1 MSMLLGFRIA
11 KEGGKQRLNV
21 YSENCR
27 VLGTKMGR
35 ILGTML
41 MGFFVFYAQ
50 TGVAQDAGVSGEL
63 QRYAETTDDEKKMY
77 VSDAISEMSDG
88 IKQVERLLDSS
99 KKKKDENET
108 TCIASRLTQMRAL
121 SQVTEMAQIALSEA
135 SAAANSE
142 RSDHEFRKTAVA
154 LSKSR
159 QLRVEA
165 EACVGQS
172 RTRSGE
178 TKVTIVGALESEEDE
193 LQAPFYDLLEL
204 GVDPPLVSPYL

>member
-1 MSMLLGFRIA
+1 M
-11 KEGGKQRLNV
+11 
-21 YSENCR
+21 
-27 VLGTKMGR
+27 
-35 ILGTML
+35 
-41 MGFFVFYAQ
+41 
-50 TGVAQDAGVSGEL
+50 
-63 QRYAETTDDEKKMY
+63 KKMY

-88 IKQVERLLDSS
+88 IKQVERLLESS

-121 SQVTEMAQIALSEA
+121 SQVTEMAQIALAEA
-135 SAAANSE
+135 SAAANAE
-142 RSDHEFRKTAVA
+142 RADHEFRKTAVA

-178 TKVTIVGALESEEDE
+178 TKVTIVGALESEDDE